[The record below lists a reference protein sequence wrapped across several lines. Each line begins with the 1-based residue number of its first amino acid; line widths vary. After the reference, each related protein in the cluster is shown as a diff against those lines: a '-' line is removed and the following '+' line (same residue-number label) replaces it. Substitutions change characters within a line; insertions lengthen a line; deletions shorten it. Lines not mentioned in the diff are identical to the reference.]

1 MKRFAV
7 IGIIVF
13 ALVVL
18 GALGFIGW
26 NIYTLTQANGA
37 YGRGMMQ
44 AAMRERLG
52 EYANP
57 DSPSTNSN
65 TRGMGM
71 MQGRTMGIG
80 MMNGRGY
87 AGQADMMTNCPC
99 MDGDTAPSQSAPST
113 NPVPT
118 SVPTPAPTPS
128 ADKSSSSA
136 SASSSAVSST
146 SSSASSSK
154 PANGFS
160 GKAGNLNV
168 TLTMNPQPAAF
179 SSTTFDITIVDE
191 KGDAVSDANVS
202 LDLSMPSMF
211 MPSNKPQAQSL
222 GNGKYQA
229 SGRFTMRGGWRI
241 NVIID
246 RGGQKQTVYFDIG
259 L

>member
-1 MKRFAV
+1 MKRLAV

-26 NIYTLTQANGA
+26 NLYTLTQANGA

-44 AAMRERLG
+44 AAMRERMG
-52 EYANP
+52 DYANP

-65 TRGMGM
+65 TRAMGM

-87 AGQADMMTNCPC
+87 AGQADMMANCPC
-99 MDGDTAPSQSAPST
+99 MDGVTAPSQSAPST

-118 SVPTPAPTPS
+118 SMPTPAPTPTV
-128 ADKSSSSA
+128 DKSSSSA
-136 SASSSAVSST
+136 SSSSSAVSSA
-146 SSSASSSK
+146 SSSAASPK
-154 PANGFS
+154 PGFS

-168 TLTMNPQPAAF
+168 TLSMNPQPAAF
-179 SSTTFDITIVDE
+179 SSTTFEITITDE
-191 KGDAVSDANVS
+191 KGAAVSDANVS